1 MKRILALV
9 LLAVLFTAPAWA
21 DTTTVSSTADLE
33 GALANELFD
42 TINIAPGTYSGRFT
56 ITRPV
61 KLIGDGS
68 SKPILDG
75 GALGTVLTI
84 SGAEVTL
91 RNIIVQNGR
100 AQYGAALN
108 TSGGANVTAE
118 GCVFRNNYG
127 SGESQYSFVYG
138 AVRVQSSC
146 TMTLTD
152 CEFTGNTV
160 VAGIGSAFYSTGMAT
175 LTNCSFTNNSG
186 KTLHLEHNNTSRSDG
201 AAAFDGGTA
210 VLTDCSFI
218 NNSCEGRSAG
228 VDIGAV
234 NSIVLQGCEFRNN
247 RGNFGV
253 ALGISVYS
261 NNVTVTDCDFIGN
274 KNIEEGTAEAGA
286 VRCYAKTLFRNCA
299 FVDNGGEKCQYGGA
313 VYFNDEGCDST
324 LINCLFTGNSA
335 LDAGEYEYDPRG
347 IGGAFY
353 AYNSGYGFEDR
364 TLTFIHCTLVGNDA
378 VSGGEVMYDNV
389 PTRFVN
395 CVIWHAG
402 DDIYQRKWYE
412 LSEPPVTFDNCAV
425 SPSILATESILSCE
439 LVNDR
444 GSKIISGGTPTRVT
458 YTRPNGHSV
467 ELVQTVSVTLED
479 ASETM
484 TGKSLSAIVSEYNV
498 EQSTIETDLTA
509 RERSA
514 AAPELG
520 AVNPGDVNPPAPPQV
535 TPPVITSFQVGGF
548 DGSTGLSMVA
558 GRTYTATATATGEG
572 VTWTVEADDALT
584 CSEPNAGNSTT
595 FTVTPN
601 AASDGAKIS
610 VRAQNEGGVTQPA
623 TLTFKVL
630 PQLDEKEEKAREMSA
645 DPQSVDPQG
654 LNISA
659 NDIVTVNM
667 SLDDLDGGLRN
678 AVSNN
683 TTTPL
688 AILPELQPQQ
698 SGTYYMKVPV
708 EPGATG
714 DLLFFTGEDSSASD
728 AVFYD
733 ENWNEITSV
742 DSSVVIIIVAAPLEA
757 GKSYTPVIAAENGE
771 GPQPVRPDNGSHSSG
786 CNGGFGALSLLPLLA
801 LFVLKKK

>member
-1 MKRILALV
+1 MIKRILALL
-9 LLAVLFTAPAWA
+9 LLAALFAAPAWA

-84 SGAEVTL
+84 TGAEVTL

-138 AVRVQSSC
+138 AVRVQSNC

-520 AVNPGDVNPPAPPQV
+520 AVNSGEVNPPAPPQV
-535 TPPVITSFQVGGF
+535 NPPVITSFRVEGVS
-548 DGSTGLSMVA
+548 DGTMTA
-558 GRTYTATATATGEG
+558 GRNYKATATATGEG
-572 VTWTVEADDALT
+572 VSWTVESDAALT
-584 CSEPNAGNSTT
+584 CSRPKAGNSTT
-595 FTVTPN
+595 FTITAN
-601 AASDGAKIS
+601 AESTGAEVS
-610 VRAQNEGGVTQPA
+610 LRAQNEGGATEPA
-623 TLTFKVL
+623 VLTFNVV
-630 PQLDEKEEKAREMSA
+630 PERDEKDEKADEMRV
-645 DPQSVDPQG
+645 DPQAVDPQG
-654 LNISA
+654 LNVTA
-659 NDIVTVNM
+659 DEIVKTDM
-667 SLDDLDGGLRN
+667 TLADLNGDLRN

-683 TTTPL
+683 STTPL
-688 AILPELQPQQ
+688 AVLPEIQPQQ
-698 SGTYYMKVPV
+698 NGTYYIKVPV
-708 EPGATG
+708 DTERTG
-714 DLLFFTGEDSSASD
+714 DLRFFPGGDSSASDAD

-757 GKSYTPVIAAENGE
+757 GKTYTPVVAAEDPDN
-771 GPQPVRPDNGSHSSG
+771 PQPPAPDHGSHNSG
-786 CNGGFGALSLLPLLA
+786 CNGGFGILSLLPLLG